1 MSPCVRT
8 VRVRQTGAVSDVV
21 GLLLAAGAGRRMGG
35 PKGLLR
41 DPDGTPWV
49 VRSARALLDGGC
61 ARVVVVTGASGPD
74 VAALAASVA
83 GVRTV
88 PADDWAEGMGASLR
102 AGLAALGAGTDVG
115 TAAGPDVAAVVGLV
129 DTPGVT
135 ADVVAR
141 LVARA
146 RAGGPDGLARAAFG
160 GVPGHPVALGRA
172 HWDGVLAVAR
182 GDAGAREY
190 LRGRDVA
197 LVECGDVGHG
207 EDVDAPPPAD
217 G

>member
-1 MSPCVRT
+1 MRH
-8 VRVRQTGAVSDVV
+8 TGAVSDVA

-49 VRSARALLDGGC
+49 VRSARALLAGGC
-61 ARVVVVTGASGPD
+61 TCVVVVTGASGPD
-74 VAALAASVA
+74 VAALAASVD

-88 PADDWAEGMGASLR
+88 QADDWAEGMGASLR
-102 AGLAALGAGTDVG
+102 TGLAALAGDPG
-115 TAAGPDVAAVVGLV
+115 SVAAVVGLV

-146 RAGGPDGLARAAFG
+146 GDGGPDGLARAAFG
-160 GVPGHPVALGRA
+160 GVPGHPVVLGRA
-172 HWDGVLAVAR
+172 HWDGVRAAAR

-190 LRGRDVA
+190 LRGRAVA

-207 EDVDAPPPAD
+207 EDVDTPAAD